1 VIIFFIGLNLT
12 QILVEIVSDSMKG
25 LAFSS
30 MRVGKRYRIINY
42 GEKTEFVLKEVLPRS
57 DFRLKDIFSLEE
69 YLMSDLIQFG
79 KGEDFELR
87 EIQ

>member
-1 VIIFFIGLNLT
+1 
-12 QILVEIVSDSMKG
+12 MKG

-30 MRVGKRYRIINY
+30 MRVGKRYCLINY
-42 GEKTEFVLKEVLPRS
+42 GEKTEFILKEVISRS

-69 YLMSDLIQFG
+69 YLMSDLIQYG

-87 EIQ
+87 EIL